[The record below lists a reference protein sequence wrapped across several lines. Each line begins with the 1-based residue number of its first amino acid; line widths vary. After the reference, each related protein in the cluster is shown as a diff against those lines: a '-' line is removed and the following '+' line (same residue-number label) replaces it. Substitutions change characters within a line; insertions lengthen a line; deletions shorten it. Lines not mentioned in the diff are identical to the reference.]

1 MKIIKSILYG
11 LVTIMVVGVIMD
23 LLDDETEKQSIY
35 KVKVVT
41 NRPNATSLKKN
52 VDMDLVEEMMKKDC
66 VEYIQCLSA
75 KEVAEEYG
83 RTEDWVSANYKIN
96 IWEKTTENGKG
107 GMVGEIKFGSRALII
122 DREGEDYKVLSPI
135 NNLIGWVNG
144 IHISKT
150 LYQDPK
156 TLEKCKG

>member
-23 LLDDETEKQSIY
+23 LLDDEKEKRSIY

-41 NRPNATSLKKN
+41 NRPNPTSLKKN
-52 VDMDLVEEMMKKDC
+52 IDMELVEEMMKNDC
-66 VEYIQCLSA
+66 VEYIECLSA

-135 NNLIGWVNG
+135 NKSIGWING

>member
-1 MKIIKSILYG
+1 
-11 LVTIMVVGVIMD
+11 MD
-23 LLDDETEKQSIY
+23 FLDDEKEKRSIY

-41 NRPNATSLKKN
+41 NRPNPTSLKKN
-52 VDMDLVEEMMKKDC
+52 VDMDLVEEMMKKNC
-66 VEYIQCLSA
+66 LEYIECLSV
-75 KEVAEEYG
+75 KEVAKEYG
-83 RTEDWVSANYKIN
+83 RTEDWVSANHKIN

-107 GMVGEIKFGSRALII
+107 VMVGEMRCGSRALII

-135 NNLIGWVNG
+135 NKSIGWVNG

>member
-1 MKIIKSILYG
+1 MKIIKLILYG

-23 LLDDETEKQSIY
+23 LLDDEKEKQSINE
-35 KVKVVT
+35 VKVIE
-41 NRPNATSLKKN
+41 NRPNPTSLKKN
-52 VDMDLVEEMMKKDC
+52 VDMELVEEMMKNDC
-66 VEYIQCLSA
+66 VEYIECLSA

-96 IWEKTTENGKG
+96 IWEKTTENGNG
-107 GMVGEIKFGSRALII
+107 GMVGQIRCGSRALII
-122 DREGEDYKVLSPI
+122 DRMGDDYKVLSPI
-135 NNLIGWVNG
+135 NKSIGWINR
-144 IHISKT
+144 INISKT

>member
-1 MKIIKSILYG
+1 MKIIKVILYG

-23 LLDDETEKQSIY
+23 LLDDEKEKQSIY

-41 NRPNATSLKKN
+41 NRPSPTSLKKN
-52 VDMDLVEEMMKKDC
+52 VDMELVEELMKKDC
-66 VEYIQCLSA
+66 VEYIECLSA

-96 IWEKTTENGKG
+96 IWEKTAENGKG
-107 GMVGEIKFGSRALII
+107 GMVGEIKCGSRALII
-122 DREGEDYKVLSPI
+122 DRKGEDYKVLSPI
-135 NNLIGWVNG
+135 NKIIGWVNG

-156 TLEKCKG
+156 TFEKCKG

>member
-1 MKIIKSILYG
+1 
-11 LVTIMVVGVIMD
+11 MVVGVIMD
-23 LLDDETEKQSIY
+23 LLDDEKEKRSIY

-41 NRPNATSLKKN
+41 NRPNPTSLKKN
-52 VDMDLVEEMMKKDC
+52 VDMDLVEEMMKKNC
-66 VEYIQCLSA
+66 LEYIQCLSV
-75 KEVAEEYG
+75 KEVAKEYG
-83 RTEDWVSANYKIN
+83 RTEAWVSANYKIN

-107 GMVGEIKFGSRALII
+107 GMVGEMRCGSRALII

-135 NNLIGWVNG
+135 NKSIGWVNG

>member
-23 LLDDETEKQSIY
+23 LLDDEKEKRSIY

-41 NRPNATSLKKN
+41 NRPNPTSLKKN
-52 VDMDLVEEMMKKDC
+52 VDMELVEEMMKNDC
-66 VEYIQCLSA
+66 VEYIECLSA

-135 NNLIGWVNG
+135 NKLIGWVNG

>member
-1 MKIIKSILYG
+1 MKIIKLVLYG

-23 LLDDETEKQSIY
+23 LLDDEKEKRSIY
-35 KVKVVT
+35 KVKVIE
-41 NRPNATSLKKN
+41 NRLNPTFSKMN
-52 VDMDLVEEMMKKDC
+52 VDLELVEKIKKKDC
-66 VEYIQCLSA
+66 VEYIECLSA

-96 IWEKTTENGKG
+96 IWEKTTENGNG
-107 GMVGEIKFGSRALII
+107 GMVGQITCGSRALII
-122 DREGEDYKVLSPI
+122 DRMGDDYKVLSPI
-135 NNLIGWVNG
+135 NKSIGWINR

>member
-41 NRPNATSLKKN
+41 NRPNPTSLKNN

-107 GMVGEIKFGSRALII
+107 GIVGEIRGGSRTLII
-122 DREGEDYKVLSPI
+122 DRKGEDDTVLSPI
-135 NNLIGWVNG
+135 NKSIGWING

>member
-1 MKIIKSILYG
+1 MC
-11 LVTIMVVGVIMD
+11 
-23 LLDDETEKQSIY
+23 DEKGHTSKECPTTAI
-35 KVKVVT
+35 
-41 NRPNATSLKKN
+41 TSLKKN

-107 GMVGEIKFGSRALII
+107 GMVGEIKLGSRALII

-135 NNLIGWVNG
+135 NKLIGWVNR